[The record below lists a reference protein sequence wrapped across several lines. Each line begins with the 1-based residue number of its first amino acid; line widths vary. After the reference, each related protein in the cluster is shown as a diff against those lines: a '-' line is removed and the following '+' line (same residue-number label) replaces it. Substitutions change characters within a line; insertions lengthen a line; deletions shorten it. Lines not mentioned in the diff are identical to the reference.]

1 MAIGGLGGKYISK
14 FSPECSKVGICRP
27 DGCLA
32 IYSGGVGGG
41 CKLLHQFSPSTHLTA
56 LPTCLAWAGR
66 HQQGRKKKKK
76 KSQENIP
83 EENISDLVAMGTAA
97 GTVLVYSTM
106 QGNMVTSLKTENNTR
121 INSLVWTKSCSTIY
135 AGGEDGSV
143 SLFSIPQQSLV
154 TTFTHSSEPVHSLA
168 LNRKENLLAM
178 GSRKVHVWDI
188 PNNKVINTFTG
199 HANPVTRLEIVNNF
213 LFSSSESER
222 VVSVWSL
229 DTSSTS
235 TLRVN
240 ANVADMSVHTEEDDQ
255 ISIGVLTTEGV
266 MAVLTCSQTADKS
279 SLVSQ
284 PLKTVRVK
292 TGQGVTR
299 TVTAVGMV
307 KDKVSIAYGEGM
319 DIAVEQMNIENLEQN
334 TSLVREKVVVKSGQ
348 SESVTDVVTPKTDGQ
363 VVFLA
368 PGTSLSTGKRKA
380 EKADDDSLPVEE
392 RISLLSTD
400 PSTPST
406 TTTPRTDTLAQLLA
420 QGLHSNDPRILDS
433 VLDRADMELID
444 NTVKKIPA
452 EAVVPLV
459 TVLQKYIKGRGMV
472 NASHAKWLKAVLTI
486 HTGYLV
492 SVPDCQELLTPLYAL
507 LETRTQH
514 YSQVLQLRGKLELL
528 TRQTMDRQGDTVVD
542 TEKQALLVYQDE
554 SSDELEDVIDDL
566 LVPGSDTDDDWEEK
580 EDDEM
585 EGGEDSDDSI
595 EIVNGE
601 EDDAME
607 SESD

>member
-14 FSPECSKVGICRP
+14 FSPDCSKVGISRP
-27 DGCLA
+27 DGCLV
-32 IYSGGVGGG
+32 IYSGVGGGG

-66 HQQGRKKKKK
+66 HEGRKKKKR
-76 KSQENIP
+76 KSQENIS
-83 EENISDLVAMGTAA
+83 EENMSDLVAMGTTA
-97 GTVLVYSTM
+97 GTVLVYSTK
-106 QGNMVTSLKTENNTR
+106 QGNMVTSFKTENNTR
-121 INSLVWTKSCSTIY
+121 INSLVWTKSCNTIY

-143 SLFSIPQQSLV
+143 SLFSIPKQSLV
-154 TTFTHSSEPVHSLA
+154 TTFTHSPDPVHSLA

-188 PNNKVINTFTG
+188 SNNKVINTFTG

-229 DTSSTS
+229 DTSTTS

-240 ANVADMSVHTEEDDQ
+240 ANIADMSVHAGEEDN

-284 PLKTVRVK
+284 PLKTVKVK
-292 TGQGVTR
+292 TGQGMTR
-299 TVTAVGMV
+299 TVTAVGIV

-319 DIAVEQMNIENLEQN
+319 DIAVEQMNIENIEQN
-334 TSLVREKVVVKSGQ
+334 TCLVREKVVVKSGQ
-348 SESVTDVVTPKTDGQ
+348 SEGVTDVVTPKTDGQ

-368 PGTSLSTGKRKA
+368 PGTSLSTGKGKRKA

-580 EDDEM
+580 GDDEM
-585 EGGEDSDDSI
+585 EGDDSDDSI

-601 EDDAME
+601 EDNPME

>member
-14 FSPECSKVGICRP
+14 FSPDCSKVGISRP

-32 IYSGGVGGG
+32 IYSGVVGGG

-66 HQQGRKKKKK
+66 QEGRKKKKR
-76 KSQENIP
+76 KSQENNG
-83 EENISDLVAMGTAA
+83 ELNNSDLVAMGTTA

-106 QGNMVTSLKTENNTR
+106 QGNMVTSFKTENNTR
-121 INSLVWTKSCSTIY
+121 INSLVWTKSCNTIY
-135 AGGEDGSV
+135 AAGEDGSV
-143 SLFSIPQQSLV
+143 SLFSIPKQSLI
-154 TTFTHSSEPVHSLA
+154 TTFTHSPEPVHSLA

-178 GSRKVHVWDI
+178 GSRGIHVWDI
-188 PNNKVINTFTG
+188 PNNKVINSFTG
-199 HANPVTRLEIVNNF
+199 HANPVTRLEILDNF

-229 DTSSTS
+229 DTSTTS

-240 ANVADMSVHTEEDDQ
+240 ANVADMSVNAGEEEK
-255 ISIGVLTTEGV
+255 ISIGVLTVEGV

-279 SLVSQ
+279 GLVSQ
-284 PLKTVRVK
+284 PLKSVRVK

-307 KDKVSIAYGEGM
+307 RDRVSIAYGEGM
-319 DIAVEQMNIENLEQN
+319 DIAVEQMDVENIEQN
-334 TSLVREKVVVKSGQ
+334 TCLVREKVVKSGQ
-348 SESVTDVVTPKTDGQ
+348 TEGVTDVVTPKTDGK

-368 PGTSLSTGKRKA
+368 PGSSLSTGKGKRKA

-492 SVPDCQELLTPLYAL
+492 SVPDCRELLTPLYAL

-514 YSQVLQLRGKLELL
+514 YNQVLQLRGKLELL

-585 EGGEDSDDSI
+585 EGGEESDDSI

-601 EDDAME
+601 GR
-607 SESD
+607 